1 MTEEEK
7 RIQQKQEW
15 LKSLSEKDRAF
26 ISRYGEDKW
35 RKFKE
40 IQETLQKPSADLK
53 ERLSMLI
60 DVGSETAGDL
70 VKQYENLVATVN
82 EIDSMRAD
90 IAEELARLVK
100 INDDMEAWLE
110 AVKTAYKQEG
120 LEVLVE
126 PNLADPKNPKYYLH
140 KKK

>member
-1 MTEEEK
+1 MAEEEK

-40 IQETLQKPSADLK
+40 IQETLQKPSGDLK
-53 ERLSMLI
+53 TRLSALI
-60 DVGSETAGDL
+60 DIGSETAGL
-70 VKQYENLVATVN
+70 MVKNSEALIDMLNKIDALRTDIAGELKRLR
-82 EIDSMRAD
+82 EINDSMQ
-90 IAEELARLVK
+90 
-100 INDDMEAWLE
+100 AWLE
-110 AVKTAYKQEG
+110 SVKTAYEQKE
-120 LEVLVE
+120 LEIEVQ
-126 PNLADPKNPKYYLH
+126 PNPEDPQNPKYYLH